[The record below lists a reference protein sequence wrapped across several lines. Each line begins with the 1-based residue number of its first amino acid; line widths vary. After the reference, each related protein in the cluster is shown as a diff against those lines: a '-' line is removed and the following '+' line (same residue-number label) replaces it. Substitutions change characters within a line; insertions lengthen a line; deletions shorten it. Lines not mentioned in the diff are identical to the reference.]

1 MKTNEQNFLDRLR
14 QKPDSYRRNFSIL
27 VSAAI
32 TLVIIGVW
40 ATSLVGSLNTNGS
53 PEKLAASTSFFSL
66 TFIKDQIVSL
76 FERPSSATSTEVG
89 QTAEETSSEIKAKVQ

>member
-40 ATSLVGSLNTNGS
+40 ATSLVGSLNTNGTS
-53 PEKLAASTSFFSL
+53 EKLAASTSFFSAE
-66 TFIKDQIVSL
+66 FIKDQLASL
-76 FERPSSATSTEVG
+76 FNRPPSATSSSDVQASDGIKPEV
-89 QTAEETSSEIKAKVQ
+89 Q